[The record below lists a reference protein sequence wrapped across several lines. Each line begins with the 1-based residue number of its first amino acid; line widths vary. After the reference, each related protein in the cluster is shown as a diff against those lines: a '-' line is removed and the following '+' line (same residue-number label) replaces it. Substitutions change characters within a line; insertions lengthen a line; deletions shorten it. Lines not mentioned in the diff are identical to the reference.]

1 MSIVKEIAQNILY
14 SDLSMIDQLFIP
26 WAGMHLEFAEYEK
39 AAEKLT
45 EGIRL
50 CEKAA
55 YKSVVPYI
63 RKKVDLYT
71 SLLDTY
77 YMKGDFV
84 KCREVLGVIDE
95 ENRRNRE
102 LGVVKV
108 IEKGYRE
115 EILRR

>member
-1 MSIVKEIAQNILY
+1 
-14 SDLSMIDQLFIP
+14 
-26 WAGMHLEFAEYEK
+26 
-39 AAEKLT
+39 
-45 EGIRL
+45 
-50 CEKAA
+50 
-55 YKSVVPYI
+55 
-63 RKKVDLYT
+63 
-71 SLLDTY
+71 
-77 YMKGDFV
+77 MKGDFV